1 MMKTC
6 SVCGRIHDINKTCYR
21 HKKKPKTTANK
32 FRDTYEW
39 KEKRNQIRA
48 RDKHLCQICLEGK
61 YDTFYRYNYNQLEV
75 HHIIPIEEDCDKK
88 LDSENLI
95 TLCNMHHKM
104 AEDNKISREELQEI
118 VARKYNCIFNI
129 YNKCINNIHYCI

>member
-21 HKKKPKTTANK
+21 HKKKPVTAQNK
-32 FRDTYEW
+32 FRDTREW
-39 KEKRNQIRA
+39 KNKRNQVRA
-48 RDKHLCQICLEGK
+48 RDMHLCQICLTSK
-61 YDTFYRYNYNQLEV
+61 YDTFYQYNYNQLEV
-75 HHIIPIEEDCDKK
+75 HHIIPIEEDYSKR

-104 AEDNKISREELQEI
+104 AEAGEITKEELQEI
-118 VARKYNCIFNI
+118 VARKYTPPGI
-129 YNKCINNIHYCI
+129 

>member
-6 SVCGRIHDINKTCYR
+6 VVCGRIHDINKICKRVT
-21 HKKKPKTTANK
+21 KQKATPGTK
-32 FRDTYEW
+32 FRKSYGWT
-39 KEKRNQIRA
+39 EKSKGIRA

-75 HHIIPIEEDCDKK
+75 HHIIPIEEDGDKK

-118 VARKYNCIFNI
+118 VARKYRTPQE
-129 YNKCINNIHYCI
+129 

>member
-1 MMKTC
+1 ME
-6 SVCGRIHDINKTCYR
+6 G
-21 HKKKPKTTANK
+21 KKKPDKS
-32 FRDTYEW
+32 
-39 KEKRNQIRA
+39 

-75 HHIIPIEEDCDKK
+75 HHIIPIEEDNDKK
-88 LDSENLI
+88 LDSEKLI

-118 VARKYNCIFNI
+118 VARKYRTPGIIKAILFIFYPPQPTFI
-129 YNKCINNIHYCI
+129 HTIINFP